1 MAATSHAL
9 PPESPEPD
17 ELEPQHATGL
27 LLGHPLKPR
36 SEHSRESRV
45 TAPFH
50 PDQLPPA
57 GALDGSGATYVERA
71 RAPWQRGPGAKS
83 R

>member
-9 PPESPEPD
+9 LPESPEPD
-17 ELEPQHATGL
+17 GLEPQHAAGL
-27 LLGHPLKPR
+27 LLGRPLKPR
-36 SEHSRESRV
+36 IEDSRESRA

-57 GALDGSGATYVERA
+57 GSLDASGAAYVERA